1 MKTYEQMAK
10 DVLHRRDEALA
21 EQAKRNSRIRR
32 ISLAASVCIVTLG
45 VTAGVL
51 GGIFLNRSD
60 DPSSKNDPVLEV
72 NTNTQ
77 ENTTTPSENTT
88 NPPENETSAPSIE
101 QNENFLEVTTTSPEN
116 TPPNNP
122 PESET
127 TAPPINQGDQ
137 FLEATTTPPANTPPN
152 NPPES
157 ETTVPP
163 INQGDQFLE
172 ATTTPP
178 ANTPPEDD
186 FIPPTITLETPVNGV
201 FWNDLRERN
210 ENQYMSTENWIEWG
224 WEELTDAERYTEME
238 FDGKTYAMMGT
249 IKNHLG
255 EWLASGEAYGY
266 DFNEGNAR
274 HSIPCEIYALTFSP
288 THHVVAVQ
296 FTGQSEVYRFE
307 WKKPY
312 DPPATFG
319 ELLSDYNLP
328 LSEMISLTSPG
339 YQTAGTSWP
348 SKYALSDADSDAIW
362 EILKECENAPLNSNY
377 NYRYNARTDISFSI
391 TSEILGIQGRPF
403 VVNQDG
409 YILANLEQYAY
420 KFYIGADTAQE
431 IIDYVL
437 THMTGPVPSAQ
448 PYEIVGVVTEIGD
461 GYIKVDDSIMMKDP
475 SEGLVFTITTE
486 KKQLSR
492 VVEHLLRVG
501 SHVAV
506 SYDGRVNEENPLL
519 VETATNIQVV
529 EIDTEGGGYIILE

>member
-10 DVLHRRDEALA
+10 DVLHRRNE
-21 EQAKRNSRIRR
+21 
-32 ISLAASVCIVTLG
+32 SLAAQAKKNSVARRVALAASICIVTLG
-45 VTAGVL
+45 VTAGVF
-51 GGIFLNRSD
+51 GGLILNRPD
-60 DPSSKNDPVLEV
+60 HPADPNGPVLEIP
-72 NTNTQ
+72 TN
-77 ENTTTPSENTT
+77 PSEDTT
-88 NPPENETSAPSIE
+88 NPS
-101 QNENFLEVTTTSPEN
+101 
-116 TPPNNP
+116 
-122 PESET
+122 ES
-127 TAPPINQGDQ
+127 
-137 FLEATTTPPANTPPN
+137 TTTPPENTVIPPVI
-152 NPPES
+152 
-157 ETTVPP
+157 T
-163 INQGDQFLE
+163 I
-172 ATTTPP
+172 TPP
-178 ANTPPEDD
+178 AS
-186 FIPPTITLETPVNGV
+186 GV
-201 FWNDLRERN
+201 LWDDLRERN
-210 ENQYMSTENWIEWG
+210 ENHYMSTENWIEWG
-224 WEELTDAERYTEME
+224 WEEMTDTERYTEME
-238 FDGKTYAMMGT
+238 FDGKTYSMMGT
-249 IKNHLG
+249 VKNYLG

-266 DFNEGNAR
+266 DFNEGNTR
-274 HSIPCEIYALTFSP
+274 HSSPCEIYALTFSP

-296 FTGQSEVYRFE
+296 FTGQSEVYRYE

-339 YQTAGTSWP
+339 YQTADTSWP

-362 EILKECENAPLNSNY
+362 EILKECENAPLNRNY

-437 THMTGPVPSAQ
+437 THMTGPVPPAQ

-492 VVEHLLRVG
+492 VVKHLLQVG

-529 EIDTEGGGYIILE
+529 EIDTEGGGYIIPE